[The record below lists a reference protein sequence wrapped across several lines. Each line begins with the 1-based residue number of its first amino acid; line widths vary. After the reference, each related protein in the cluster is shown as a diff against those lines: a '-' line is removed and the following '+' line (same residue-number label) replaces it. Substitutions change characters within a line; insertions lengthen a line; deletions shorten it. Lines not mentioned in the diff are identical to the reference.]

1 MVNSHAPLDIYT
13 FHIYMFVWLPPQKP
27 EGASIVFALHLM
39 MIIVVEFAMPFST
52 RILIM
57 KLLISILLEKFGFG
71 AIKKATAY

>member
-1 MVNSHAPLDIYT
+1 LVAT
-13 FHIYMFVWLPPQKP
+13 P

-39 MIIVVEFAMPFST
+39 MIIVFEFAMPFCT